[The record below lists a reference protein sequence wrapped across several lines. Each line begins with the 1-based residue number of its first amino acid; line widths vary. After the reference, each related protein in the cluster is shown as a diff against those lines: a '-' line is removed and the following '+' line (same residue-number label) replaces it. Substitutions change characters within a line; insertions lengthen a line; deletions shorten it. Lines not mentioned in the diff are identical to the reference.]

1 MKAKSKRRWTAS
13 QTVILVILVILLV
26 LSLLP
31 IWIMLIKSVKSIEQ
45 GIYNPFGI
53 TFPFYWN
60 NYSLAWLNVSP
71 YILNSFIISIF
82 TTIVTVV
89 LCSLMAYGFTR
100 YRFPGQNFLFMCVL
114 ALMMIPSVLTL
125 LPQYEL
131 ANQMGLINNPLG
143 VILPLTAA
151 GLPLGVMLLRTFYN
165 GLPKDLFEAA
175 ELDGASSIYCFLQI
189 ALPLS
194 LPITATLA
202 LTAWMTAWND
212 LIWSTLIL
220 RRDTVQ
226 TFSVALNGFT
236 SDYYEKT
243 HSFGVPLAGYVIV
256 SLPLIIIFSFTS
268 KQFVSGLTS
277 GAFKM

>member
-1 MKAKSKRRWTAS
+1 MKSTVKGKRMLP
-13 QTVILVILVILLV
+13 QTVILILMIILLV

-31 IWIMLIKSVKSIEQ
+31 IWIMLVKSVKSIEQ
-45 GIYNPFGI
+45 GIYNAFGL

-60 NYSLAWLNVSP
+60 NYSLAWLYVSP
-71 YILNSFIISIF
+71 YILNSFIISVF
-82 TTIVTVV
+82 TTVATVA
-89 LCSLMAYGFTR
+89 LCSFMAYGFTR

-131 ANQMGLINNPLG
+131 ANQMNLINNPAG
-143 VILPLTAA
+143 VVLPLTAA
-151 GLPLGVMLLRTFYN
+151 GIPLGVMLLRTFYN

-175 ELDGASSIYCFLQI
+175 ELDGADSLYCFLQI

-202 LTAWMTAWND
+202 LTSWMTAWND

-226 TFSVALNGFT
+226 TFSVALNSFT
-236 SDYYEKT
+236 TDYYEKT
-243 HSFGVPLAGYVIV
+243 HSYGVPLAGYVIV
-256 SLPLIIIFSFTS
+256 SLPLIVIFSFTS

>member
-1 MKAKSKRRWTAS
+1 MKVKSKRKWTVS
-13 QTVILVILVILLV
+13 QIVILVFLAILLV

-31 IWIMLIKSVKSIEQ
+31 IWIMLVKSVKSIEQ
-45 GIYNPFGI
+45 GIHNPFGL

-60 NYSLAWLNVSP
+60 NYSLAWLYVSP

-114 ALMMIPSVLTL
+114 ALTMVPSVLTL

-131 ANQMGLINNPLG
+131 ANQMNLINNPLG
-143 VILPLTAA
+143 VILPLTA
-151 GLPLGVMLLRTFYN
+151 GGIPLGVMLLRTFFN

-189 ALPLS
+189 VLPLS

-202 LTAWMTAWND
+202 LTSWMTAWND

-226 TFSVALNGFT
+226 TFSVALNSFT
-236 SDYYEKT
+236 TDYFEKT
-243 HSFGVPLAGYVIV
+243 HSYGVPLAGYVIV
-256 SLPLIIIFSFTS
+256 SLPLIVIFSFTS

>member
-1 MKAKSKRRWTAS
+1 MLP
-13 QTVILVILVILLV
+13 QTVILILMIILLV

-31 IWIMLIKSVKSIEQ
+31 IWIMLVKSVKSIEQ
-45 GIYNPFGI
+45 GIYNAFGL

-60 NYSLAWLNVSP
+60 NYSLAWLYVSP
-71 YILNSFIISIF
+71 YILNSFIISVF
-82 TTIVTVV
+82 TTVATVA
-89 LCSLMAYGFTR
+89 LCSFMAYGFTR

-131 ANQMGLINNPLG
+131 ANQMNLINNPAG
-143 VILPLTAA
+143 VALPLTAA
-151 GLPLGVMLLRTFYN
+151 GIPLGVMLLRTFYN

-175 ELDGASSIYCFLQI
+175 ELDGAGSLYCFLQI

-202 LTAWMTAWND
+202 LTSWMTAWND

-226 TFSVALNGFT
+226 TFSVALNSFT
-236 SDYYEKT
+236 TDYYEKT
-243 HSFGVPLAGYVIV
+243 HSYGVPLAGYVIV
-256 SLPLIIIFSFTS
+256 SLPLIVIFSFTS